1 MTRARRGPVS
11 VPANYDLIQ
20 QVSALQALNRGEATA
35 DQQHRALKYIIEQI
49 AITDES
55 TYRTDPYDHAFC
67 SGRRAVGLKIR
78 ELLEVDLAALNRKK
92 ES

>member
-1 MTRARRGPVS
+1 MARTRRGAVPV
-11 VPANYDLIQ
+11 PENYNLIQ
-20 QVSALQALNRGEATA
+20 QVSALQALNRGDATA

-49 AITDES
+49 AVTDES

-78 ELLEVDLAALNRKK
+78 ELLEVDLATLNRKK
-92 ES
+92 EN